1 MRRPPTPEHA
11 WSEHARSGACLTCC
25 GPTSR
30 RFAHCFACRAVS
42 RSLNL
47 PLQPALPAHV
57 CPVPGP
63 LYRMLMGYK
72 ESPVAEVR
80 RHYSRCVEDS
90 FATFLADHLA
100 CLCRALGGGADL
112 VAPVPSS
119 SRPGRASLE
128 RADGLADVV
137 NSTLGSGARWLPS
150 ILQRADGDIGPM
162 RPNARAF
169 AVSGSGRVALHG
181 SRVILLDDVY
191 VSGSRAQ
198 SAAAALRL
206 SGARTVLIVPLG
218 RVVRPERFATHAAFV
233 AASGT
238 GNGNGHVARCV
249 LGEAG
254 ERQAGGGQAGA
265 GSE

>member
-1 MRRPPTPEHA
+1 MRRPRTPEDVRPEDVRPA
-11 WSEHARSGACLTCC
+11 QAQSGACLTCC

-47 PLQPALPAHV
+47 PLQPVLPAHV

-63 LYRMLMGYK
+63 LYRMLKGYK

-80 RHYSRCVEDS
+80 RYYSRRVEDS
-90 FATFLADHLA
+90 FATFLAEHVA
-100 CLCRALGGGADL
+100 CLCAALGGRANL

-119 SRPGRASLE
+119 SRPGRTSLE
-128 RADGLADVV
+128 RADGLAAVV
-137 NSTLGSGARWLPS
+137 GSALGPGARWLPS
-150 ILQRADGDIGPM
+150 ILQRAEGDIGPM
-162 RPNARAF
+162 RPNAGAF
-169 AVSGSGRVALHG
+169 AVSGSVRVDLRG

-198 SAAAALRL
+198 SAATALRL
-206 SGARTVLIVPLG
+206 SGARAVLIVPLG
-218 RVVRPERFATHAAFV
+218 RVVRPDRFATHAAFV
-233 AASGT
+233 AASGA
-238 GNGNGHVARCV
+238 GNGHVARCV
-249 LGEAG
+249 L
-254 ERQAGGGQAGA
+254 RQPSLDQAGA